1 MRRGGKTFRI
11 EGTIP
16 NAAIAASLDLSH
28 LILNSPAFPY
38 AACANRDPDLWS
50 EKVAIRNGIN
60 LTEEGRQAVN
70 ICGRCAHITAC
81 LQWALDTDERHGIL
95 GGLTPAQRR
104 KLHK

>member
-16 NAAIAASLDLSH
+16 NAAVAASLDLSH

-38 AACANRDPDLWS
+38 AACANRDPEMWTD
-50 EKVAIRNGIN
+50 KVAISGTN
-60 LTEEGRQAVN
+60 LTERGREAVN

-81 LQWALDTDERHGIL
+81 LKWALDTDERHGIL
-95 GGLTPAQRR
+95 GGLTPAQRK
-104 KLHK
+104 KLQK